1 MKHLAAAAL
10 ALAATAC
17 ANRAPY
23 ELKSVPDG
31 PATHVPSQ
39 PNNPGRV
46 AELEKRTGQTGAQV
60 VFLGDSITEGWEGA
74 GKAVWDANYA
84 PYKALDYGVGGDKT
98 QDVLRRIA
106 VGHFDKL
113 HPKVVVLMIGTN
125 NTGTG
130 GKPADTADGVTA
142 ILQRLTRKLPNTK
155 ILLLAVFPRGEKP
168 DDPMRLANDEVNRLI
183 APLADGEKVHY
194 LDIGK
199 VFLRD
204 DGVLTPEIMPDML
217 HLSPK
222 GYQLWA
228 EAMDPEF
235 KKLMKS

>member
-1 MKHLAAAAL
+1 MKRLALAAL
-10 ALAATAC
+10 ALAAPAC
-17 ANRAPY
+17 KNRAAF
-23 ELKSVPDG
+23 ETKAVPDQ
-31 PATHVPSQ
+31 PSTHVPTQ
-39 PNNPGRV
+39 PNNPARV
-46 AELEKRTGQTGAQV
+46 AELEKRTGQIDAQV

-84 PYKALDYGVGGDKT
+84 PLKALDYGVGGDKT

-113 HPKVVVLMIGTN
+113 KPKVVVLMIGTN

-130 GKPADTADGVTA
+130 SKPAEIADGVTA
-142 ILQRLTRKLPNTK
+142 ILQRLARRLPNTK
-155 ILLLAVFPRGEKP
+155 ILLLAIFPRGEKP
-168 DDPMRLANDEVNRLI
+168 DDPMRLNNEAANKLI
-183 APLADGEKVHY
+183 EPLADGERVHY
-194 LDIGK
+194 RDIGK

-228 EAMDPEF
+228 EAMDPEL
-235 KKLMKS
+235 KRLLKG